1 MGRRLYTEEE
11 KQIAK
16 MKAYERNK
24 QYQIDNKERF
34 DTYMKSY
41 YQLNKERL
49 NTRNCAMK
57 KEKKELLKQ
66 QKNAENA

>member
-11 KQIAK
+11 KEEAK
-16 MKAYERNK
+16 LIAYERNK
-24 QYQIDNKERF
+24 QYQITNKDRF

-57 KEKKELLKQ
+57 KEKRELLKQ
-66 QKNAENA
+66 QKNAEIA

>member
-49 NTRNCAMK
+49 NTRNTTMK

>member
-49 NTRNCAMK
+49 NTRNSAMK